1 MCAVSNTAQAHFG
14 EGTKLTVLE
23 LDHTKEP
30 DVEILKPSEIETGCK
45 KRVTLVCVAKDF
57 YPDHVSIR
65 WSLGNN
71 ELKKDIATDPY
82 AIKDKDT
89 GLFSISSRL
98 QVSKKDFKPKHNYTC
113 TVKYYYE
120 TDKYMNVS
128 SSIIGIEG
136 DEYEPESY
144 VNSAQW
150 MKLAYGVF
158 IAKSGLYGLVVLV
171 YVMRKGSAG
180 K

>member
-1 MCAVSNTAQAHFG
+1 LVRA
-14 EGTKLTVLE
+14 K
-23 LDHTKEP
+23 KEP

-65 WSLGNN
+65 WSLGS
-71 ELKKDIATDPY
+71 EEIKDDVATDPY
-82 AIKDKDT
+82 ALQDNTTK
-89 GLFSISSRL
+89 LFSISSRL
-98 QVSKKDFKPKHNYTC
+98 QIPKKEFKPKHNYTC

-120 TDKYMNVS
+120 TDQSKNVS

-171 YVMRKGSAG
+171 YVMRKGSPG
-180 K
+180 KGMN